1 MSKGGQPKTCDV
13 HILLGGNLGLH
24 TSKEKQSNP
33 DDIAEAPVNT
43 LFIEIK
49 KRGSSL
55 HTLPN
60 PAVITSPLKIA
71 EMVWIP
77 EPGGV

>member
-13 HILLGGNLGLH
+13 HILLGGNHGLH

-43 LFIEIK
+43 LFIKIK

-60 PAVITSPLKIA
+60 EQLITETGRIA
-71 EMVWIP
+71 EMI
-77 EPGGV
+77 